1 MQKWA
6 RKMVYKKSFIT
17 ILFSSL
23 NGKRI
28 SCCQKPIN
36 LLLTLYCHKS
46 WICVPNT
53 RDVFV
58 WYMFLKVSIY
68 TSLRVPGA
76 FGLQKISIHKI
87 LVRRIPGVCL
97 IRL

>member
-1 MQKWA
+1 MIQTRAKLD
-6 RKMVYKKSFIT
+6 KGQF
-17 ILFSSL
+17 
-23 NGKRI
+23 NKR
-28 SCCQKPIN
+28 QN
-36 LLLTLYCHKS
+36 QVGDS
-46 WICVPNT
+46 WKRVPNT

-58 WYMFLKVSIY
+58 WYTFLKVSIY

-76 FGLQKISIHKI
+76 FGLQKISMLKI